1 MRTTYIT
8 ATVIAIA
15 LVAWLASGALNDT
28 REGNPASI
36 AELNRAQER
45 VQEDY
50 QPTKVRVS
58 VIEATQQSRTVTVR
72 GKTENKRTV
81 DVKVELPGTVVN
93 RPVERGTVVA
103 ANELLCEISIEDR
116 HVALVEAREALNQAR
131 IEYQGALKLQ
141 QKGFNSETA
150 IAGAK
155 ARLAAAQANVN
166 RRQLDLAKIQV
177 RAPFA
182 GVVEEVHQ
190 EIGDYVTPGAN
201 CATVIDM
208 DPMLLVGRVS
218 EQDVIDLS
226 LGQEAVG
233 YLRNGEVVRG
243 PVTFI
248 GQQNDPTTRTYA
260 VEIELPNPDHTL
272 RSGITTKI
280 EIPVESVLAQKVSP
294 ALLSLDDAGN
304 LGIRTINEDYMVEF
318 HLVNI
323 LADAPD
329 GVWVTGLPNR
339 VGVITVGQELV
350 TAGERVDPIFQD
362 AGTLKAQ
369 NKPKTSAAVQTN
381 TAADVNMSPNAAVI
395 AL

>member
-8 ATVIAIA
+8 AIVIAIA
-15 LVAWLASGALNDT
+15 LVAWLASGALNGT
-28 REGNPASI
+28 REGTPPSI
-36 AELNRAQER
+36 AELNRQQTS

-50 QPTKVRVS
+50 QPTQVRVS
-58 VIEATQQSRTVTVR
+58 VIDASEQRRTVTVR

-81 DVKVELPGTVVN
+81 DAKVELPGTVVK

-103 ANELLCEISIEDR
+103 ANDLLCELSVEDR
-116 HVALVEAREALNQAR
+116 QVALVEAREALNQAR
-131 IEYQGALKLQ
+131 IEYQGALKLK

-155 ARLAAAQANVN
+155 ARLAAAEANVN

-182 GVVEEVHQ
+182 GVVEDVHQ
-190 EIGDYVTPGAN
+190 EIGDYVTPGSN

-218 EQDVIDLS
+218 EQDVMDLS
-226 LGQEAVG
+226 VGQEAVG
-233 YLRNGEVVRG
+233 YLRNGDVVRG

-272 RSGITTKI
+272 RSGVTTRI

-294 ALLSLDDAGN
+294 ALLSLDDDGN

-318 HLVNI
+318 HLISI

-329 GVWVTGLPNR
+329 GVWVTGLPKR

-362 AGTLKAQ
+362 AGTLKAES
-369 NKPKTSAAVQTN
+369 KPDTSAAVD
-381 TAADVNMSPNAAVI
+381 TATDANMSPKAAVI